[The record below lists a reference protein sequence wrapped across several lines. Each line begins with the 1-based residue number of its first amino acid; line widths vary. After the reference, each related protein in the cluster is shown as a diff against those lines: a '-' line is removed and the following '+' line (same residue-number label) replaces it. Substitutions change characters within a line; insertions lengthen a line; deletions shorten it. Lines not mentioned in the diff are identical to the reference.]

1 MRKIELSEQFTKRKI
16 LLYSLPGIF
25 DAFATASFQIVD
37 GYFVSNLLGFTAFA
51 AVGLISPVFFLLYAL
66 GFMFGEGAS
75 AMISQF
81 ISEEN
86 RKRGYEVFSMTIAV
100 MLIFGAVVSLAA
112 VRLSGRTGA
121 DADGSAR
128 CLRRRCD
135 LVLHAPGHAAH
146 FRAVRDIAAP
156 GLLPK
161 EEALVTV
168 LWMLIIPIP
177 RLLFRP
183 HIPSSRPTGDCS
195 LRRYRRYP
203 GFHPRS
209 KAPLQAL
216 TPWYG
221 DPLHWC

>member
-1 MRKIELSEQFTKRKI
+1 MRKIELSEHFTKRKI

-25 DAFATASFQIVD
+25 DAFATASFQMVD
-37 GYFVSNLLGFTAFA
+37 GYFVSNLLGITAFA

-81 ISEEN
+81 IGEGN
-86 RKRGYEVFSMTIAV
+86 RKRGCEVFSMTIAV
-100 MLIFGAVVSLAA
+100 MLIFGAVVALRLCGSLAA
-112 VRLSGRTGA
+112 PVLMLMAVPAVFGG
-121 DADGSAR
+121 DAIWYSMPPD
-128 CLRRRCD
+128 
-135 LVLHAPGHAAH
+135 HAAH
-146 FRAVRDIAAP
+146 FRAVCDIAAP

-168 LWMLIIPIP
+168 LRMLIIPIP

-183 HIPSSRPTGDCS
+183 HILSSRPTGDCS

-203 GFHPRS
+203 ESHLRS
-209 KAPLQAL
+209 KAP
-216 TPWYG
+216 
-221 DPLHWC
+221 